1 MLQSLFDKV
10 EPSPNDPNFTI
21 YEGKVNPSV
30 LSARDLRSRPVEL
43 NIEHINSS
51 TVQQFLSTKT
61 TNLDLDLLSA
71 RFGAG
76 DLWEWCRCD

>member
-21 YEGKVNPSV
+21 YEGKVNTSV
-30 LSARDLRSRPVEL
+30 LSAHDLRSRPVEL

-51 TVQQFLSTKT
+51 
-61 TNLDLDLLSA
+61 N
-71 RFGAG
+71 
-76 DLWEWCRCD
+76 